1 VGSQVPR
8 AERSGA
14 LMNLCTHPNAETEL
28 LCDVCSLESPWEC
41 FPSCLKC
48 SAAVIVLEPRAW
60 NSNRKFYVGAEWLPM
75 LDREIARQSEALA
88 FCARSV
94 A

>member
-1 VGSQVPR
+1 
-8 AERSGA
+8 
-14 LMNLCTHPNAETEL
+14 MTMEL
-28 LCDVCSLESPWEC
+28 TCATCGNESPFEC
-41 FPSCLKC
+41 FEDCLKC

>member
-1 VGSQVPR
+1 
-8 AERSGA
+8 
-14 LMNLCTHPNAETEL
+14 MNLRTHHNAATEL
-28 LCDVCSLESPWEC
+28 LCATCGNESPFEC
-41 FPSCLKC
+41 FEDCAKC
-48 SAAVIVLEPRAW
+48 FAAVVVSDPRAW
-60 NSNRKFYVGAEWLPM
+60 NSNRKFYVGAEWLPV